1 MDRNEIRTAA
11 LAMKDV
17 KDLRL
22 LLNKVKREALGDKAY
37 SIHLKQITYY
47 CNPKREGVKRYTD
60 FTIPKKSGGVRII
73 SAPVSGLKSILYS
86 LNTILQSV
94 HEPSKY
100 AMGFVPGRSV
110 VDNAKIH
117 IGQNY
122 IYNIDLQD
130 FFPINDKS
138 RVWKRLTLPPFNFSS
153 KLADVI
159 AGLCTMRMEEG
170 DSIRYVL
177 PQGAPTSPTLTN
189 IICEKLDRQLA
200 GLAKRFGLLYS
211 RYADDIT
218 FSSMHYVYAEDG
230 EFIAELNRIIADNHF
245 GINAKKVRLQKP
257 GMRQEVTGLVVTDK
271 VNVVRKY
278 VRELKTIIHIWE
290 RYGYMAATQ
299 SLLNHRKHNRTYTRT
314 EAALSLESIIEGKLN
329 YLKMVKGENDIV
341 YMKLYMM
348 YATLKGEV
356 HSRKNKYGHSR
367 SIVYKHTMEIVE
379 FEKKVATRLS
389 YADGVLSFNLRS
401 EKYNV
406 VVSSNIDQEIL
417 VQHLSSGKRRL
428 IANYQISL
436 CSNGVGLFYM
446 LHKRYCEP
454 IGSRE
459 KQLQQELNDIVN
471 SDAFNE
477 VLGGVIADIDL
488 CDIVELSELEDL
500 NSDISKCPTIKSL
513 N

>member
-1 MDRNEIRTAA
+1 M
-11 LAMKDV
+11 
-17 KDLRL
+17 
-22 LLNKVKREALGDKAY
+22 
-37 SIHLKQITYY
+37 
-47 CNPKREGVKRYTD
+47 
-60 FTIPKKSGGVRII
+60 
-73 SAPVSGLKSILYS
+73 
-86 LNTILQSV
+86 
-94 HEPSKY
+94 
-100 AMGFVPGRSV
+100 
-110 VDNAKIH
+110 
-117 IGQNY
+117 
-122 IYNIDLQD
+122 
-130 FFPINDKS
+130 
-138 RVWKRLTLPPFNFSS
+138 
-153 KLADVI
+153 
-159 AGLCTMRMEEG
+159 
-170 DSIRYVL
+170 
-177 PQGAPTSPTLTN
+177 
-189 IICEKLDRQLA
+189 
-200 GLAKRFGLLYS
+200 AKRFGLLYS

-245 GINAKKVRLQKP
+245 VINAKKVRLQKT

-299 SLLNHRKHNRTYTRT
+299 SLLNHRKHNRTYIKS
-314 EAALSLESIIEGKLN
+314 EATFSLESVVAGKLN
-329 YLKMVKGENDIV
+329 YLKMVKGEGDSV
-341 YMKLYMM
+341 YMKLYTR
-348 YATLKGEV
+348 YVALSNEI
-356 HSRKNKYGHSR
+356 HSRVNKFGHSR

-417 VQHLSSGKRRL
+417 VQHLSSGKRTL
-428 IANYQISL
+428 LANYQISL

-454 IGSRE
+454 MGSRE

-471 SDAFNE
+471 SEAFNE

-500 NSDISKCPTIKSL
+500 NSEL
-513 N
+513 ANAQL